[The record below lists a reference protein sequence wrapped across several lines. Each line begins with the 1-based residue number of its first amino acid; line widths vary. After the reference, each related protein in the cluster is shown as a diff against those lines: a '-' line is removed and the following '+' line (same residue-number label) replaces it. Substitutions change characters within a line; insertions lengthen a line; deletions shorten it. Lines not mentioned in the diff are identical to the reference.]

1 MFEISIV
8 LKYIEDISCL
18 VTVTVEEDQINTP
31 TCSPGA
37 FIRQLIKEKFL
48 SWLFQKAG
56 LGSLIASLFW
66 LPRLQKKPCVTGP

>member
-31 TCSPGA
+31 TCSPRA
-37 FIRQLIKEKFL
+37 FIRQLIKEKLL

-56 LGSLIASLFW
+56 LCSLLASLFW
-66 LPRLQKKPCVTGP
+66 LPRLQKTHV